1 MTFTL
6 SPPVR
11 IVALLGLLAAVL
23 VGRERQA
30 GHARLGRTGCHF
42 EEAFGREGDH
52 LETHDAGTAQGA

>member
-23 VGRERQA
+23 VG
-30 GHARLGRTGCHF
+30 HF
-42 EEAFGREGDH
+42 EEAGREGDH
-52 LETHDAGTAQGA
+52 PEAHDAGTAQGA